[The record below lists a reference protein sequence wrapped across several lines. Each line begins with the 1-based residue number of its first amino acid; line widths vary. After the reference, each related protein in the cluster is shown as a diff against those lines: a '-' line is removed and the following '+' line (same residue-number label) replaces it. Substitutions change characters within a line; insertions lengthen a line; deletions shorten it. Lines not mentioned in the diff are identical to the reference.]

1 MSASAAREGCRIIG
15 GVNYGVIPTD
25 LSERLALAF
34 GKVPIPLL
42 DSLYGIL
49 KARTLM
55 AGVRL
60 GVFEALAA
68 GSKKAS
74 ELAAGLKL
82 NERFLDLLLRNLVLA
97 GYLSQ
102 KNGSYKLSKL
112 GRRTMIPGGDM
123 EMFGYVLWNYQQWK
137 MVERLDDAVRCGRG
151 LDFHT
156 TLKDPEAW
164 RNYQRGMLE
173 LARLEAD
180 VVASKVPVP
189 AGARRL
195 LDVAGS
201 HGLFGAAICRKHSAM
216 RSTVL
221 ELPEALPGARS
232 LAQSEG
238 IGDIV
243 EHRAGSLLD
252 SEWGTGYDVVLLF
265 NILHHF
271 VPEEMPPILA
281 RARAALR
288 PKGVVAVWE
297 LECAKTGSK
306 VTAGDGA
313 ALYFALTSSGGAYHA
328 DEYSSWMGQAGF
340 ERIRVARGRLTP
352 GKILVTAVAR

>member
-1 MSASAAREGCRIIG
+1 MK
-15 GVNYGVIPTD
+15 YGFIPTD
-25 LSERLALAF
+25 LSERLAWAF

-42 DSLYGIL
+42 DSLYSIL
-49 KARTLM
+49 KARALM

-68 GSKKAS
+68 GPEKSS
-74 ELAAGLKL
+74 ELARRLSL

-97 GYLSQ
+97 EYLVQ
-102 KNGSYKLSKL
+102 KDDKYDLSKL
-112 GRRTMIPGGDM
+112 GRRTMIPGGGM
-123 EMFGYVLWNYQQWK
+123 EMFGYVLWNYQQWE
-137 MVERLDDAVRCGRG
+137 MLARLDDTVRCGRG

-173 LARLEAD
+173 MARLEAAL
-180 VVASKVPVP
+180 VARKIPVP
-189 AGARRL
+189 RGACKL

-201 HGLFGAAICRKHSAM
+201 HGLFGAAICRKHPPM

-221 ELPEALPGARS
+221 ELPEAIAGARG
-232 LAQSEG
+232 LATSER
-238 IGDIV
+238 IDDIV
-243 EHRAGSLLD
+243 EYRAGSLLD
-252 SEWGTGYDVVLLF
+252 GDWGAGYDVVLLF

-271 VPEEMPPILA
+271 SREQMLA
-281 RARAALR
+281 IFRHAAAALR

-297 LECAKTGSK
+297 LESPRRGSK

-313 ALYFALTSSGGAYHA
+313 ALYFALTSTGGAYHA
-328 DEYSSWMGQAGF
+328 DEYSSWMREAGF
-340 ERIRVARGRLTP
+340 ESIRIVRGKLTP
-352 GKILVTAVAR
+352 GKILVTAVTR

>member
-1 MSASAAREGCRIIG
+1 M
-15 GVNYGVIPTD
+15 NYGVIPTD

-60 GVFEALAA
+60 GVFDALSA
-68 GSKKAS
+68 GAGNSN
-74 ELAAGLKL
+74 ELAQRLKL
-82 NERFLDLLLRNLVLA
+82 DERFLDLLLRNLVLA

-102 KNGSYKLSKL
+102 SKGGYKLSKL
-112 GRRTMIPGGDM
+112 GRRTMVAKSEM
-123 EMFGYVLWNYQQWK
+123 EMVGYVLWNYEQWD
-137 MVERLDDAVRCGRG
+137 MVARLDDAVRGGRG

-173 LARLEAD
+173 LARLESAS
-180 VVASKVPVP
+180 VARKVPVQS
-189 AGARRL
+189 GARRL

-201 HGLFGAAICRKHSAM
+201 HGLFGAAVCRLHPPM

-221 ELPEALPGARS
+221 ELPEAMAGARS
-232 LAQSEG
+232 LAAAEG
-238 IGDIV
+238 IDDIV
-243 EHRAGSLLD
+243 EHRAGCLLNG
-252 SEWGTGYDVVLLF
+252 EWGQGYDVVLLF

-271 VPEEMPPILA
+271 LPEQIALILRHA
-281 RARAALR
+281 RSALKE
-288 PKGVVAVWE
+288 KGVLAVWE
-297 LECAKTGSK
+297 LERPLRGSK

-313 ALYFALTSSGGAYHA
+313 ALYFALTSTGGAYHA
-328 DEYSSWMGQAGF
+328 DEYSGWLRQAGF
-340 ERIRVARGRLTP
+340 KSIRIAKGRLMQ